1 VNARRPVLLSLL
13 VVCTA
18 ALSACGLQPA
28 KGSSKV
34 TLTVTRDFG
43 VVAQGRATEATVP
56 GSQTV
61 LTLLGHFFKVLAGTS
76 GGAVSVIGGHAAAG
90 GHAWLYFVNGIATP
104 AGATN
109 ESGLPITAANAAV
122 HAGDRVWW
130 DLHDAN
136 AAQTIPA
143 VVGSFP
149 EPFVHG
155 HGGKRYP
162 TTIECGA
169 GVQSSCDAIGALLR
183 SDGVPTADQTL
194 GTGSGAFTLGIVV
207 APWAELHGSIAAAL
221 IAHGPRHSGIY
232 ARFTAG
238 RSKLQLLDPRGAVV
252 QTLGAGAGLVAATAD
267 RVNQPEWVITGTDV
281 AGVRAAAAALTPSA
295 LRDHFAIAVEG
306 TRIVP
311 LPLDPGR

>member
-1 VNARRPVLLSLL
+1 MNAPRAAPLGLL
-13 VVCTA
+13 VACTV
-18 ALSACGLQPA
+18 ALTGCGLQPS

-34 TLTVTRDFG
+34 TLTITRDFG
-43 VVAQGRATEATVP
+43 AVAQGRAAEANVP
-56 GSQTV
+56 GAQTL
-61 LTLLGHFFKVLAGTS
+61 LTLLSRFFKVLAGTS
-76 GGAVSVIGGHAAAG
+76 GGTVSVIGGHAAAEG
-90 GHAWLYFVNGIATP
+90 RAWFYFVNGIATP

-109 ESGLPITAANAAV
+109 QSGLPVTAANATV
-122 HAGDRVWW
+122 HVGDQVWW
-130 DLHDAN
+130 DLHDAS

-169 GVQSSCDAIGALLR
+169 GVQSSCDAIGAVLR

-194 GTGSGAFTLGIVV
+194 GTGSGADTLGIVV
-207 APWAELHGSIAAAL
+207 APWAELHGSIAADL
-221 IAHGPRHSGIY
+221 IAHGPKHSGVY

-238 RSKLQLLDPRGAVV
+238 GAELQLLDPRGAVLR
-252 QTLGAGAGLVAATAD
+252 TLGRGAGLVAATSD
-267 RVNQPEWVITGTDV
+267 QVNQPEWVITGTDL
-281 AGVRAAAAALTPSA
+281 AGVRAAAAALTPSK
-295 LRDHFAIAVEG
+295 LKNHFAIAVIG
-306 TRIVP
+306 TRVVP